1 MSVSDLAY
9 TMLAQGGSAP
19 APSRMN
25 IGTPHWLTDRE
36 MQDIIGQV
44 ARGSDTKRAPK
55 TPSGMMTAFDQVLDV
70 PLEDRVSQTLSW
82 LSDWRGWPSVDRDAT
97 RRRAQ
102 S

>member
-1 MSVSDLAY
+1 
-9 TMLAQGGSAP
+9 MLAQGVTAA

-55 TPSGMMTAFDQVLDV
+55 TPAGMMTAFDQVLGAARRS
-70 PLEDRVSQTLSW
+70 RVTNRVLAIR
-82 LSDWRGWPSVDRDAT
+82 LARMAFGG
-97 RRRAQ
+97 
-102 S
+102 